1 MERGVL
7 GLAFVTAVLVC
18 LAVSA
23 HAARLEVST
32 GEPVEIYIAVGE
44 PTVVTFPEQVK
55 AIPTSA
61 DPEAVSLEAEG
72 SRLFIQS
79 LRAGFGATVFVIG
92 ESDRL
97 HILKLVEKE
106 PADTEVQLVFPKA
119 PPRFGEETSRPGKP
133 SSRRQ
138 RGSPLRRLLVALMK
152 GARLPGVEVLAHDQ
166 VLAKTQEVEIRTT
179 RLYAAGRYLGFVGK
193 ARNLTNGPFV
203 LRLPEYQAQGLK
215 AIAADD
221 ETIQA
226 GGDTTVY
233 LVIEPGSP
241 Y

>member
-32 GEPVEIYIAVGE
+32 GEPVEIHIAVGE

-92 ESDRL
+92 
-97 HILKLVEKE
+97 
-106 PADTEVQLVFPKA
+106 
-119 PPRFGEETSRPGKP
+119 
-133 SSRRQ
+133 
-138 RGSPLRRLLVALMK
+138 
-152 GARLPGVEVLAHDQ
+152 
-166 VLAKTQEVEIRTT
+166 
-179 RLYAAGRYLGFVGK
+179 
-193 ARNLTNGPFV
+193 
-203 LRLPEYQAQGLK
+203 
-215 AIAADD
+215 
-221 ETIQA
+221 
-226 GGDTTVY
+226 
-233 LVIEPGSP
+233 
-241 Y
+241 